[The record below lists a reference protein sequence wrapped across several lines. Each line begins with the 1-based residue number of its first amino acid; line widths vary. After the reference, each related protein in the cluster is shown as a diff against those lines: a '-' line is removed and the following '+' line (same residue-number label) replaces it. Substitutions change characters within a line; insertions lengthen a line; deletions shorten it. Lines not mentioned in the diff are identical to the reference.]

1 MQLTGMNLVLGR
13 NLGDRFLFFQHLE
26 HHLGFE
32 CRGMMFLFRHDVS
45 SITLEALQTCLVF
58 GDHYRPFRRPGSFA
72 PLPMIPGA
80 RPKPTLRR
88 AINPDRTV
96 RIFHVYQSTKVCFV
110 MASLQKSHT
119 QSLFPPSI
127 RTVSLFMQSEE
138 QILRQVR
145 RCRLQ
150 NLNSH
155 PREVYNS
162 TFAIRLLKTAKSVG
176 VLSF

>member
-1 MQLTGMNLVLGR
+1 MY
-13 NLGDRFLFFQHLE
+13 
-26 HHLGFE
+26 
-32 CRGMMFLFRHDVS
+32 
-45 SITLEALQTCLVF
+45 A
-58 GDHYRPFRRPGSFA
+58 
-72 PLPMIPGA
+72 
-80 RPKPTLRR
+80 
-88 AINPDRTV
+88 
-96 RIFHVYQSTKVCFV
+96 KVFV